1 MTFLKEDQSLCK
13 KSCRRFMVH
22 HKTGIGK
29 RLPSCKTLCI
39 PTPRGNRVAR
49 LGNRSEIAL
58 LFYF

>member
-29 RLPSCKTLCI
+29 RLPSCKTLHL
-39 PTPRGNRVAR
+39 RGNRVAR

>member
-29 RLPSCKTLCI
+29 RLPSCKTQH
-39 PTPRGNRVAR
+39 PRGNRVAR
-49 LGNRSEIAL
+49 LGNRSEIA
-58 LFYF
+58 